1 MRTCGS
7 CGEDFSSAAYSRTQW
22 GKGVGVS
29 RCSGCVANG
38 DGLDAGVAV
47 PTARD
52 NISTACEVRG
62 SDMESPFASGTF
74 RWVAKGTYTRG
85 ARAGQACVIKWF
97 KTGGVMEERFYAADL
112 KVVAK
117 AVELV
122 SGWNAARIVGPP
134 VRVNRPQVWTV
145 TTGPNAGQKI
155 LAEPYIA
162 GYRRFNSNSGW
173 TARSSVADSWVAAMQ
188 ALSHWSY
195 HSTGG
200 QLTLVDLQGGVSVN
214 GAVLTDPV
222 VLSRTAGAYGV
233 TDLAP
238 TGWRPSFRATPVG
251 TTAGRGGRAPV
262 GGPRGGRWCRW
273 RRVPPCAAEAGKP
286 ILRSAL
292 KVRWGGPIPA

>member
-52 NISTACEVRG
+52 NNATACEVRG

-122 SGWNAARIVGPP
+122 RGWNAARIVGPP
-134 VRVNRPQVWTV
+134 VCVNRPQVWTV

-188 ALSHWSY
+188 ALSHCSY

-233 TDLAP
+233 TDLGADGVASFFSRHACGHYCRP
-238 TGWRPSFRATPVG
+238 GWARPRWGPAGGALVPLAQG
-251 TTAGRGGRAPV
+251 TTM
-262 GGPRGGRWCRW
+262 
-273 RRVPPCAAEAGKP
+273 RR
-286 ILRSAL
+286 
-292 KVRWGGPIPA
+292 